1 MFFILL
7 ELFNSES
14 NYEKYCKGSASIFE
28 DCYIEKY
35 YEDKPDDT
43 YCCFIKEEVNNLN
56 ISECQIFYRE
66 EYKNL
71 EKVKENYKNLG
82 FSEISIDCGELFS
95 SSNCNLYNPS
105 NENEC
110 FERTTL

>member
-43 YCCFIKEEVNNLN
+43 FCCFIKGEVNNLN

-71 EKVKENYKNLG
+71 EKVKENYKNL
-82 FSEISIDCGELFS
+82 FF
-95 SSNCNLYNPS
+95 
-105 NENEC
+105 
-110 FERTTL
+110 